1 MDSGEELVPTLLK
14 ITGLRNGPFAAA
26 IFSLKS
32 EPLILCTIL
41 GIYYISGFPHMARAL
56 YDFIYN
62 LTTFREPILFSTTL
76 EEMIIYK
83 FIDNIIWNNCKKVKK
98 ETFGGN
104 VPSKSKES

>member
-14 ITGLRNGPFAAA
+14 ITGLRNGPSAAA